1 MPWNVFI
8 VDDNPVVRDIVRGVF
23 EELPE
28 FRVCGEA
35 ENGKQAID
43 RLQWLKPGPDVIVL
57 DLSMPDMNGL
67 DTGRALKRLAPDIPV
82 ILFTAYIG
90 VPEEDLKSSGI
101 AAQVSKGE
109 PVEVLV
115 GVARGLLGENAAA

>member
-82 ILFTAYIG
+82 ILFTAYID